1 MSKHVVIIGG
11 GVAGLEVAGQLA
23 SVGIDVSLI
32 EKEMKT
38 GGNLNNWFRLFP
50 DRRHSSEVKEYLD
63 SINADKGIRLHT
75 NTTIEKFNRGRSAF
89 LMTTNEGKE
98 LTADAVIVATG
109 FDLFKSARKEEYG
122 YGIYDNVI
130 SSADLETMFSN
141 GEILLNDG
149 NEPET
154 IGIVHCVGSRDEK
167 VGNFYC
173 SKLCCVTAVK
183 QAIEIRE
190 FLPDSK
196 VFCFYMDMRM
206 GGAFYEEL
214 YREAQQIYGVNFI
227 RGKVSEASE
236 SIDNKL
242 MIKVEDTLA
251 GRPLKMKLDMLVLM
265 AGMEMSEGGKKIAGI
280 GGLKTGE
287 NRFFASKDNHTGS
300 NKSNIEGV
308 FHPEKKASLNGHWDV
323 LPSSVTEYGKYPE
336 EIFALWETVKNKV
349 GPEEMSKIPLGAIA
363 LCGYADK
370 LACGLQQ
377 FIAGVRKFDI
387 SQLSRNDL
395 ISANRE
401 TEAVTGIP
409 FMTEALDEKAK
420 AILNS

>member
-1 MSKHVVIIGG
+1 VIIGG

-50 DRRHSSEVKEYLD
+50 DRRRSSEVKEYLD

-308 FHPEKKASLNGHWDV
+308 FYAGTCTAPMNI
-323 LPSSVTEYGKYPE
+323 TETISHARAAVVEVIDYLKEGK
-336 EIFALWETVKNKV
+336 
-349 GPEEMSKIPLGAIA
+349 
-363 LCGYADK
+363 
-370 LACGLQQ
+370 
-377 FIAGVRKFDI
+377 R
-387 SQLSRNDL
+387 
-395 ISANRE
+395 
-401 TEAVTGIP
+401 
-409 FMTEALDEKAK
+409 
-420 AILNS
+420 